1 MEVLGAIASFVA
13 IGQAIGTTPKIIST
27 LKSFANASKELA
39 ALIDELERLY
49 VLYQHLKDNVDLFS
63 GDHNASL
70 LRIQEPPYLKLIRT
84 DLESLINEL
93 RELADSCLV
102 EGGYGP
108 RASKLRWWRKRGDI
122 ARLRDECHKQ
132 REQLLHLYMLF
143 RDQLTHKQGELLVH
157 IHTRISQQDEHA
169 PLEPEAAPSHD
180 GNRTNEQPNPGKEG
194 AVVAQSDIDPLNQVT
209 TAEDVLSRRCRCPC
223 HTRKAPRKNQ
233 YSLYIPLPGRGFLEY
248 RSQTVMDN
256 PCGLKCCTAAQSF
269 VAMHFRMPMWLR
281 SLAFMGS
288 LRFGFPFNIHTSLT
302 PMTRYSPNHELQLER
317 VCSLDRPDL
326 LNQWL
331 SYYAGSI
338 LSVDDGGFSVLES
351 IIHYGGYSLLAYCM
365 YTWPNLIT
373 GTIQGRKAA
382 ERARIILWAD
392 HENDPSASDGF
403 HLTRFSQFMED
414 EDESSL
420 VTDIAYSENPIQ
432 ALQEILPHTPSIL
445 TTRSVQGY
453 TILHQACITDN
464 VELVK
469 YLLNIG
475 APIDITDDDG
485 CTPLYYAI
493 LGCAWS
499 SAELLVN
506 EGCQVNIFDNDGHTP
521 LLAAAAKIRKNASGA
536 IRFAKFL
543 LSRGADAGIKLKS
556 GSTVWHKICFT
567 NSSHRDD
574 LWELY
579 EILFAAGGTR
589 VIDQANC
596 WGKTPLI
603 QALLDKDALLI
614 SFLRKV
620 GARCDGIDR
629 YGWNLLHFV
638 SDLGDSECCQL
649 SEGLEI
655 SCIDIR
661 TTNDDGHTPLESWR
675 WEVRNYYDGASD
687 FPSISSRCLNWM
699 NVTHDNPGEEIVSQE
714 KSIAF
719 ERLLRSIRDRMLI
732 QEIEELGVIISKIH
746 AMDLAS
752 AKEMLKVIAEG
763 KVKARIDHE
772 AETFRAIGL
781 DVREGR
787 LELAVESIQEFIE
800 ASRDRMRVSPFDE
813 GIDPWA
819 SSEASSVNSDDVSED
834 EGESAVEIGTD
845 DDSGDQGSSEDSDSS
860 DGQEAG
866 DSEDEGW
873 KTADED

>member
-1 MEVLGAIASFVA
+1 MEVIAAIASFIA
-13 IGQAIGTTPKIIST
+13 IGQALGTTPKIIST
-27 LKSFANASKELA
+27 LKSFANASKELT
-39 ALIDELERLY
+39 ALIGELEHLY
-49 VLYQHLKDNVDLFS
+49 SFYQHLKDNVDLFS

-93 RELADSCLV
+93 QELADSCLV

-132 REQLLHLYMLF
+132 QEQLRYLYMLF

-157 IHTRISQQDEHA
+157 IHTRISQQDGQA
-169 PLEPEAAPSHD
+169 LLEPEAAPLHD
-180 GNRTNEQPNPGKEG
+180 GNHTNEQPNPGKEG

-209 TAEDVLSRRCRCPC
+209 TAEDILSRRCRCPC
-223 HTRKAPRKNQ
+223 HTLKAPRKNR
-233 YSLYIPLPGRGFLEY
+233 YSLYVPLPGRGFLEY

-269 VAMHFRMPMWLR
+269 VAMRFRMPMWLR
-281 SLAFMGS
+281 SLAFTGS
-288 LRFGFPFNIHTSLT
+288 LRFGFPFNIYMSLT
-302 PMTRYSPNHELQLER
+302 PTTRYSDDYELQLKR
-317 VCSLDRPDL
+317 VCYLGRSDL

-338 LSVDDGGFSVLES
+338 LSVDDDGISVLEM
-351 IIHYGGYSLLAYCM
+351 IVYHGGGSLLLYCIS
-365 YTWPNLIT
+365 TWPSLIT

-382 ERARIILWAD
+382 ERARTILWMD
-392 HENDPSASDGF
+392 YGNDPSTSDGF
-403 HLTRFSQFMED
+403 YLTRFSQFMED

-420 VTDIAYSENPIQ
+420 VTDIAHSENPIQ

-445 TTRSVQGY
+445 TTRSVRGY
-453 TILHQACITDN
+453 TILHQACATDN

-475 APIDITDDDG
+475 APIDITDDG
-485 CTPLYYAI
+485 GYTPLHRAV
-493 LGCAWS
+493 LECAWS

-506 EGCQVNIFDNDGHTP
+506 EGCQVNTFDNYGETP
-521 LLAAAAKIRKNASGA
+521 LMATVDEIGRNASGA

-543 LSRGADAGIKLKS
+543 LSRGADAGIKSKS

-574 LWELY
+574 LWGLY
-579 EILFAAGGTR
+579 EILFAAGGAR
-589 VIDQANC
+589 VIDQANRR
-596 WGKTPLI
+596 GQTPLI
-603 QALLDKDALLI
+603 RALLEKDALLI
-614 SFLRKV
+614 SFLQKI
-620 GARCDGIDR
+620 GARYDGVDQD
-629 YGWNLLHFV
+629 GWNLLHWV
-638 SDLGDSECCQL
+638 GDFGDAECCQL
-649 SEGLEI
+649 AEGLEI

-661 TTNDDGHTPLESWR
+661 TTNDDGYTPLESWR

-687 FPSISSRCLNWM
+687 FLSISSQYLSRT
-699 NVTHDNPGEEIVSQE
+699 NVTDDNPGEEIVSQE

-813 GIDPWA
+813 EIDPWA
-819 SSEASSVNSDDVSED
+819 SSEASSVNSDDVPEG

>member
-1 MEVLGAIASFVA
+1 MEVIGAIASFIA
-13 IGQAIGTTPKIIST
+13 IGQAISTTPKIISI

-93 RELADSCLV
+93 QELADSCLV

-108 RASKLRWWRKRGDI
+108 RASKLRWWRKRGDV

-157 IHTRISQQDEHA
+157 IHTRISQQDGHA
-169 PLEPEAAPSHD
+169 PLEPEAAPLHD
-180 GNRTNEQPNPGKEG
+180 GNRTNEQQNPSAEG
-194 AVVAQSDIDPLNQVT
+194 AVVAQGGIDPPNQDT
-209 TAEDVLSRRCRCPC
+209 TAEDILNRRCRCPC
-223 HTRKAPRKNQ
+223 HTLKAPKKNQ
-233 YSLYIPLPGRGFLEY
+233 YSLYVRLPGRGFLEY
-248 RSQTVMDN
+248 RSQTVIDN

-269 VAMHFRMPMWLR
+269 VAMHFRLPMWLR
-281 SLAFMGS
+281 SLAFTGS
-288 LRFGFPFNIHTSLT
+288 LRFGFPLNISMSLT
-302 PMTRYSPNHELQLER
+302 PTTRYSDVYELKLKR
-317 VCSLDRPDL
+317 VCYLDRPDL

-338 LSVDDGGFSVLES
+338 LSVNDSGRSVLES
-351 IIHYGGYSLLAYCM
+351 IIYYGGNSLLAYCM
-365 YTWPNLIT
+365 STWPNLIT

-382 ERARIILWAD
+382 ERARVVLWLD
-392 HENDPSASDGF
+392 YENDRSASDRF
-403 HLTRFSQFMED
+403 HLTRFIQFMED

-420 VTDIAYSENPIQ
+420 VIDIAYSENPIQ

-445 TTRSVQGY
+445 TIRSVRGY

-469 YLLNIG
+469 YLLTIG
-475 APIDITDDDG
+475 ALIDITDDG
-485 CTPLYYAI
+485 GRTPLHRAVAQS
-493 LGCAWS
+493 AWS

-506 EGCQVNIFDNDGHTP
+506 EGCQVNIFDNYGDTP
-521 LLAAAAKIRKNASGA
+521 LLAAAGKIGKNASGA

-543 LSRGADAGIKLKS
+543 LSRGADAGAKKTS
-556 GSTVWHKICFT
+556 GSTVWHNISFT

-579 EILFAAGGTR
+579 EMLFAAGGAR
-589 VIDQANC
+589 VIDQADM

-620 GARCDGIDR
+620 GARCDGIDQD
-629 YGWNLLHFV
+629 GWNLLHFV
-638 SDLGDSECCQL
+638 GDLGDSECCQL

-661 TTNDDGHTPLESWR
+661 TTDDDGYTPLESWR
-675 WEVRNYYDGASD
+675 EVRNYYDGASD
-687 FPSISSRCLNWM
+687 IPSIYSRGLNWR

-732 QEIEELGVIISKIH
+732 REIEELEAIISKIH

-763 KVKARIDHE
+763 KVKAKIDHE

-813 GIDPWA
+813 EIDSWA

-834 EGESAVEIGTD
+834 EGESAVEIGTG

-860 DGQEAG
+860 DSQEAG
-866 DSEDEGW
+866 YSEDEGW